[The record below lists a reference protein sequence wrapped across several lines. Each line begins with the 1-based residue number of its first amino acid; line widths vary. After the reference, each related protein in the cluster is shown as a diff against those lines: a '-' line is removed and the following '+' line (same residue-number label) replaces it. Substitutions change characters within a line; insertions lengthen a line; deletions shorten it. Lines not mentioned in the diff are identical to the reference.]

1 MKILLLA
8 GEESGALYARQIRE
22 RLTGHEVRGFEDY
35 GFKTEDLGV
44 MGVDEVLKSLF
55 YLLRVKRTME
65 RAIDDWHPDVVCTID
80 YPGMNLKLAA
90 YAKAR
95 GIRTVHVVCPQV
107 WAWKAG
113 RIPKIQKIFD
123 RLCCFLPFEPQIFR
137 AGFAEFVGHPLVETF
152 DRETRERAPSGASEG
167 TENRALLLALLPGSR
182 AGEISKHLPVMLET
196 VRQIRR
202 NSPDLAL
209 RAVIPAANDKAH
221 ALILKFMSRL
231 RLDGVSVQQ
240 GGARDLLRRAD
251 CAVVASG
258 TATLEAALARCPTIL
273 VYKAAPLFAFVARRV
288 IKGVRF
294 IGLANIIW
302 DKSLAAK
309 GIVPSVSEAPMPEI
323 LQENLTVE
331 NLKER
336 LLPLLEDEQC
346 REEARKRLAAAMDLL
361 RGVGNDAIGRI
372 SELVLDA

>member
-22 RLTGHEVRGFEDY
+22 RLTGHEVRGFDDY

-209 RAVIPAANDKAH
+209 CAVIPAANDKAH